1 MNKKIY
7 RPLINTRSVK
17 GFKGVVFSMNIISLF
32 QSFVNHL
39 SNILVNNQYLHDIEH
54 NILESTITL
63 NLDTL
68 KQILEFLDL
77 EYKNSKERK
86 DKYYVQQTRER
97 TLITSL
103 GLLTF
108 NKTYYKSKEK
118 VNGNYSYYSFLEDYL
133 GIAKWAKMTLAA
145 ETKLINNALDNGYTW
160 SANNSIPNYITT
172 RQTISSKIQSINYN
186 YIENIERKETPDV
199 IYIEADEVHANL
211 QSKSPG
217 TKNKIVPVILT
228 HEGHKE
234 DFVKK
239 KQLKEQHYISS
250 SILKTDKLW
259 EETYKFLD
267 KKYDLDKEPTIFIS
281 GDGGPWIKGYDV
293 AFSNAIYVLDPFH
306 YFNKKLSVIFK
317 KEPIITSIADSYLRN
332 RMTDEFK
339 LLVKAQI
346 EQYPDEKKEMLKVQ
360 RFLINNI
367 DGIINQK
374 HSLYKCPCSMEGH
387 ISNKYAKFITSRPHS
402 YSEDGLENIVQLLT
416 MKANNIKLTE
426 EILYKFKTGVP
437 VYKKI
442 NLEKYINNFRNQS
455 NKLLDPNNKYNIE
468 YNIDNSQFNLK
479 DNYRLNYF
487 LSKRI

>member
-1 MNKKIY
+1 
-7 RPLINTRSVK
+7 
-17 GFKGVVFSMNIISLF
+17 MNIIPLF

-39 SNILVNNQYLHDIEH
+39 SNILIDNQYLHEIEH
-54 NILESTITL
+54 ALDKSTIEL

-68 KQILEFLDL
+68 RQILEFLDL
-77 EYKNSKERK
+77 EYKNSNERK
-86 DKYYVQQTRER
+86 EKYYVQQNRQR

-118 VNGNYSYYSFLEDYL
+118 TNDKYEYYSFLEDYL
-133 GIAKWAKMTLAA
+133 GVSKWAKMTLAA
-145 ETKLINNALDNGYTW
+145 ETILINNALDNGYTW
-160 SANNSIPNYITT
+160 SANNSIPNYVTT
-172 RQTISSKIQSINYN
+172 RQTISSKIQSLNYN
-186 YIENIERKETPDV
+186 YIEDIKRKETPHV

-211 QSKSPG
+211 QSRTPDK
-217 TKNKIVPVILT
+217 KNRIVPVILT

-239 KQLKEQHYISS
+239 KELKEQHYISS

-259 EETYKFLD
+259 EEAYNYLEN
-267 KKYDLDKEPTIFIS
+267 KYDLSKEPTIFVS
-281 GDGGPWIKGYDV
+281 GDGGPWIKGYDI

-332 RMTDEFK
+332 RMIDEFK
-339 LLVKAQI
+339 LLVKSQI
-346 EQYPDEKKEMLKVQ
+346 KQYPEERKEMLKVQ
-360 RFLINNI
+360 KFLIKNI

-374 HSLYKCPCSMEGH
+374 HPLYKCPCSMEGH
-387 ISNKYAKFITSRPHS
+387 ISNKYARFITSRPHS

-416 MKANNIKLTE
+416 MKANKIKLNE
-426 EILYKFKTGVP
+426 EMLYKFKNGISI
-437 VYKKI
+437 YKKL

-455 NKLLDPNNKYNIE
+455 NQLVNPDNKYNIE
-468 YNIDNSQFNLK
+468 YYVDNSQFNLR
-479 DNYRLNYF
+479 DNYRLDYF
-487 LSKRI
+487 LSNRI